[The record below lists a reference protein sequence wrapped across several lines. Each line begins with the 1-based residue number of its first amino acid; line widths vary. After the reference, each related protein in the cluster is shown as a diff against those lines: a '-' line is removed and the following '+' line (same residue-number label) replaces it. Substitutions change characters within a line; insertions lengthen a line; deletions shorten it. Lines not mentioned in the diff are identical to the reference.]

1 MPGIHPLFMTHK
13 LNVNPE
19 RKPIK
24 QKKINFAPERQEAIK
39 KEVDKLLEAGFI
51 EEIQF
56 PEWLAK
62 LVMVKK
68 ANGRWRMCAD
78 FTDLNDACPKDCF
91 SLPSIDTLI
100 DATASLEMLSSMD
113 GFSGYNQIR
122 MDMDDVPKVSFITY
136 FCVLCYLVMAFG
148 LKNAGATYQCPT
160 KKMFKHLIGKTMEVY
175 VDDMLAKSLNK
186 ADHLEH
192 LKEAFEVLRTHK
204 MMLNPA
210 KCSFGVG
217 SGKFLGLMVS
227 KRGIEA
233 NPDKIKAIL
242 DMEPPKSIRDVQKL
256 TRRIAA
262 LGRFVSKL
270 GDKCLPFFKALK
282 KVKDFEWT
290 GES

>member
-1 MPGIHPLFMTHK
+1 M
-13 LNVNPE
+13 
-19 RKPIK
+19 
-24 QKKINFAPERQEAIK
+24 
-39 KEVDKLLEAGFI
+39 DK
-51 EEIQF
+51 
-56 PEWLAK
+56 
-62 LVMVKK
+62 
-68 ANGRWRMCAD
+68 
-78 FTDLNDACPKDCF
+78 
-91 SLPSIDTLI
+91 
-100 DATASLEMLSSMD
+100 
-113 GFSGYNQIR
+113 Y
-122 MDMDDVPKVSFITY
+122 DVPKVSFITN
-136 FCVLCYLVMAFG
+136 FGVFCYLVMAFG